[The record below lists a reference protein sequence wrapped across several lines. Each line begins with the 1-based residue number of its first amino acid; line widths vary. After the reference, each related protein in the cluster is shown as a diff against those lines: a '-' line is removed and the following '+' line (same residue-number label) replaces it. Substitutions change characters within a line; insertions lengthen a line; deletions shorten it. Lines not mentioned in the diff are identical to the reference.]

1 MSMNKKINVLVVED
15 SPVAQLLLVH
25 ILNTDPA
32 LTVLGTAN
40 NGEEALAFLKRNKP
54 DVIVMDI
61 HMPGLD
67 GFETTRRIMETQ
79 PVPIVICS
87 ASLNPAEVARTFRA
101 LEAGAVAIVAK
112 PVGLGHH
119 EYEHMAGKLVET
131 VRLMSEVRVVKRWAR
146 PRRADTSAPFPPAAD
161 LPAAQAGIKVVAIGT
176 STGGPPVLQTILAGL
191 PKDFPF
197 PVLIVQHI
205 AAGFLPGL
213 VDWLNQTTGLP
224 VRIAAHGEPLRPGHA
239 YLAPD
244 GYHLGLGG
252 SGQVALSKQEPENG
266 LRPAV
271 SYLFRSVA
279 AVCGAN
285 AVGVLL
291 TGMGRDGADELKT
304 LQDLGAVT
312 IAQDAA
318 SSVVHGMPGEA
329 IKLGAATYILPPDKI
344 PAMLAA
350 LAAPKSNE
358 AQAASRPGIKG
369 ASYGN

>member
-1 MSMNKKINVLVVED
+1 MNEKIHVLVVED

-25 ILNTDPA
+25 ILNSDPQ
-32 LTVLGTAN
+32 LSVLGTAN

-61 HMPGLD
+61 HMPGMD

-101 LEAGAVAIVAK
+101 LEAGAVAVVAK

-119 EYEHMAGKLVET
+119 EYEDMAGKLVET
-131 VRLMSEVRVVKRWAR
+131 VKLMSEVKVVKRW
-146 PRRADTSAPFPPAAD
+146 PRSRRTDGLAAVSSPAEAK
-161 LPAAQAGIKVVAIGT
+161 ASGGSIKVVAIGT

-191 PKDFPF
+191 PRDFPI

-213 VDWLNQTTGLP
+213 VDWLNQTSGFP
-224 VRIAAHGEPLRPGHA
+224 IHIAAHGEPLLPGCA

-244 GYHLGLGG
+244 GYHLGLGA
-252 SGQVALSKQEPENG
+252 SGQIALSKQEPENG
-266 LRPAV
+266 LRPSV
-271 SYLFRSVA
+271 SYLFRSVT

-291 TGMGRDGADELKT
+291 TGMGRDGADELK
-304 LQDLGAVT
+304 LLKELGAVT
-312 IAQDAA
+312 IAQDRE
-318 SSVVHGMPGEA
+318 SSIVHGMPGEA
-329 IKLGAATYILPPDKI
+329 IALGGATHILPADKI
-344 PAMLAA
+344 AELLLTLVARR
-350 LAAPKSNE
+350 N
-358 AQAASRPGIKG
+358 GKG
-369 ASYGN
+369 ENQS

>member
-1 MSMNKKINVLVVED
+1 MNNKINVLVVED
-15 SPVAQLLLVH
+15 SPVAQMLLVH
-25 ILNTDPA
+25 ILNSDSRLNA
-32 LTVLGTAN
+32 LGTAN
-40 NGEEALAFLKRNKP
+40 NGEEALAFLNRNKP

-61 HMPGLD
+61 HMPGMN

-87 ASLNPAEVARTFRA
+87 ASLNPAEVSQTFQA

-112 PVGLGHH
+112 PVGLGHQ
-119 EYEHMAGKLVET
+119 EYENMAGKLVET
-131 VRLMSEVRVVKRWAR
+131 VKLMSEVRVVKRW
-146 PRRADTSAPFPPAAD
+146 PRKGRADAPAAI
-161 LPAAQAGIKVVAIGT
+161 PAASEPQTSPTGIKVVAIGT

-191 PKDFPF
+191 PRDFPI

-213 VDWLNQTTGLP
+213 VDWLNQTSGLP
-224 VRIAAHGEPLRPGHA
+224 IHIAAHGERLLPGCA

-244 GYHLGLGG
+244 GYHLGLGA
-252 SGQVALSKQEPENG
+252 SSQIALSKQEPENG

-271 SYLFRSVA
+271 SYLFGSVA

-291 TGMGRDGADELKT
+291 TGMGRDGADELK
-304 LQDLGAVT
+304 LLKELGAVT
-312 IAQDAA
+312 IAQDAE

-329 IKLGAATYILPPDKI
+329 IKLGGATHVLPADKI
-344 PAMLAA
+344 SKL
-350 LAAPKSNE
+350 LLTLVTRRN
-358 AQAASRPGIKG
+358 
-369 ASYGN
+369 GNGGKES

>member
-1 MSMNKKINVLVVED
+1 MSEPSIKVLVVED

-25 ILNTDPA
+25 ILNSDPR
-32 LTVLGTAN
+32 LSVLGTAN

-61 HMPGLD
+61 HMPGMD

-87 ASLNPAEVARTFRA
+87 ASLNPAEVSRTFRT
-101 LEAGAVAIVAK
+101 LEAGALAIVAK
-112 PVGLGHH
+112 PVGLGHQ
-119 EYEHMAGKLVET
+119 EYEDMAGKLVET
-131 VRLMSEVRVVKRWAR
+131 VQLMSEVKVVKRW
-146 PRRADTSAPFPPAAD
+146 PRSRRTDGLAAVSSPA
-161 LPAAQAGIKVVAIGT
+161 AAQASDASIKVVAIGT

-191 PKDFPF
+191 PRDFPI

-213 VDWLNQTTGLP
+213 VDWLNQTTGFP
-224 VRIAAHGEPLRPGHA
+224 IHIAAHGEPLLPGCA

-244 GYHLGLGG
+244 GYHLGLGAN
-252 SGQVALSKQEPENG
+252 GQIALSRQEPENG

-291 TGMGRDGADELKT
+291 TGMGRDGADELK
-304 LQDLGAVT
+304 LLKELGAVT
-312 IAQDAA
+312 IAQDRE
-318 SSVVHGMPGEA
+318 SSIVHGMPGEA
-329 IKLGAATYILPPDKI
+329 IALGGATHVLSADKI
-344 PAMLAA
+344 AEMLLTLVARR
-350 LAAPKSNE
+350 KGNGGNE
-358 AQAASRPGIKG
+358 S
-369 ASYGN
+369 

>member
-1 MSMNKKINVLVVED
+1 MPQPPIKVLVVED

-25 ILNTDPA
+25 ILNSDPA

-40 NGEEALAFLKRNKP
+40 NGEEALAFLTRARP

-119 EYEHMAGKLVET
+119 EYEDMAGKLVET
-131 VRLMSEVRVVKRWAR
+131 VKLMSEVRVVKRWAR
-146 PRRADTSAPFPPAAD
+146 PQRGDMPAPFPPAAAP
-161 LPAAQAGIKVVAIGT
+161 PAPRAAVRVVAIGT
-176 STGGPPVLQTILAGL
+176 STGGPPVLQTILSGL
-191 PKDFPF
+191 PKDFPL

-205 AAGFLPGL
+205 AIGFLPGL

-224 VRIAAHGEPLRPGHA
+224 IRIAAHGESLRPGHA
-239 YLAPD
+239 YFAPD
-244 GYHLGLGG
+244 GYHLGLDD
-252 SGQVALSKQEPENG
+252 SGQIALSKQEPENG

-271 SYLFRSVA
+271 SHLFRSVA

-285 AVGVLL
+285 VVGVLL
-291 TGMGRDGADELKT
+291 TGMGRDGADELKA
-304 LQDLGAVT
+304 LKDLGAIT
-312 IAQDAA
+312 IAQDAE

-329 IKLGAATYILPPDKI
+329 IKLGAATYVLAPDKI
-344 PAMLAA
+344 PPLLAA
-350 LAAPKSNE
+350 LATRETNG
-358 AQAASRPGIKG
+358 SRVAGMKG
-369 ASYGN
+369 ALYGN

>member
-1 MSMNKKINVLVVED
+1 MTMDKKIHVLVVED

-25 ILNTDPA
+25 ILNSDPR
-32 LTVLGTAN
+32 LSVLGTAN
-40 NGEEALAFLKRNKP
+40 NGEKALTFLKRNKP

-61 HMPGLD
+61 HMPGMD

-79 PVPIVICS
+79 PVPIVVCS
-87 ASLNPAEVARTFRA
+87 ASLNPAEVAITFRA
-101 LEAGAVAIVAK
+101 LEAGAVALVAK

-119 EYEHMAGKLVET
+119 EYEDMAGKLVET
-131 VRLMSEVRVVKRWAR
+131 VKLMSEVRVVRRWAR
-146 PRRADTSAPFPPAAD
+146 LRRADAPAVIPTAAELQTSPAS
-161 LPAAQAGIKVVAIGT
+161 IKVVAIGT

-191 PKDFPF
+191 PRDFSA

-213 VDWLNQTTGLP
+213 VDWLNQTTGFP
-224 VRIAAHGEPLRPGHA
+224 IHIAAHGEPLLPGCA

-244 GYHLGLGG
+244 GYHLGLDGF
-252 SGQVALSKQEPENG
+252 GQIALSKQEPENG
-266 LRPAV
+266 LRPSV

-291 TGMGRDGADELKT
+291 TGMGRDGADELKF
-304 LQDLGAVT
+304 LKELGAVT
-312 IAQDAA
+312 IAQDAK

-329 IKLGAATYILPPDKI
+329 IKLGAASYVLAPDKI
-344 PAMLAA
+344 PAVLAGLAA
-350 LAAPKSNE
+350 KKSNE
-358 AQAASRPGIKG
+358 PRAASRPE
-369 ASYGN
+369 

>member
-1 MSMNKKINVLVVED
+1 MPQPQIKILVVED

-25 ILNTDPA
+25 ILNSDTA

-40 NGEEALAFLKRNKP
+40 NGEEALEFLKRNKP
-54 DVIVMDI
+54 HVIVMDI

-87 ASLNPAEVARTFRA
+87 ASLNPAEVAQTFRA
-101 LEAGAVAIVAK
+101 LEAGAVAVVAK
-112 PVGLGHH
+112 PVGLGHQ
-119 EYEHMAGKLVET
+119 EYEDMAGKLVET
-131 VRLMSEVRVVKRWAR
+131 VKLMSEVKVVKRWPR
-146 PRRADTSAPFPPAAD
+146 SRRAGGPAAAS
-161 LPAAQAGIKVVAIGT
+161 LPAGAKPSDGAIKVVAIGT
-176 STGGPPVLQTILAGL
+176 STGGPPVLQTILTGL
-191 PKDFPF
+191 PKDFSV

-213 VDWLNQTTGLP
+213 VDWLNQTTGFSIH
-224 VRIAAHGEPLRPGHA
+224 IAAHGEPLLPGRA

-244 GYHLGLGG
+244 GYHMGLGG
-252 SGQVALSKQEPENG
+252 SGQIALSKQEPENG

-271 SYLFRSVA
+271 SHLFRSVA
-279 AVCGAN
+279 SVCGAS

-291 TGMGRDGADELKT
+291 TGMGRDGADELKA

-312 IAQDAA
+312 IAQDAE

-329 IKLGAATYILPPDKI
+329 IKLGAATYILAPDKI
-344 PAMLAA
+344 PAVLAA
-350 LAAPKSNE
+350 LAAKKSNE
-358 AQAASRPGIKG
+358 PLAAARQE
-369 ASYGN
+369 

>member
-1 MSMNKKINVLVVED
+1 MNKIINVLVVED

-25 ILNTDPA
+25 ILNSHPR
-32 LTVLGTAN
+32 LRVLGTAN
-40 NGEEALAFLKRNKP
+40 NGEEALEFLKRNKP

-61 HMPGLD
+61 HMPGMD
-67 GFETTRRIMETQ
+67 GYETTRRIMETQ
-79 PVPIVICS
+79 PVPIVVCS
-87 ASLNPAEVARTFRA
+87 ASLNPAEVAKTFRA

-112 PVGLGHH
+112 PVGLGHQ
-119 EYEHMAGKLVET
+119 EYENMAAKLVET
-131 VRLMSEVRVVKRWAR
+131 VRLMSEVKVVKRW
-146 PRRADTSAPFPPAAD
+146 PRLRRIDGQAAVSPPADVKPAD
-161 LPAAQAGIKVVAIGT
+161 GAIKVVALGT

-191 PKDFPF
+191 PKDFPI

-213 VDWLNQTTGLP
+213 VDWLTQTTGYP
-224 VRIAAHGEPLRPGHA
+224 IQIAAHGEALLPGHA

-252 SGQVALSKQEPENG
+252 SGQIALSKQDPENG
-266 LRPAV
+266 LRPSV

-291 TGMGRDGADELKT
+291 TGMGRDGADELK
-304 LQDLGAVT
+304 LLKELGAAT
-312 IAQDAA
+312 IAQDAE

-329 IKLGAATYILPPDKI
+329 IKLGAATYVLPPDKI
-344 PAMLAA
+344 PAVLVGLAPSQSNA
-350 LAAPKSNE
+350 PGAAP
-358 AQAASRPGIKG
+358 RPQTKG
-369 ASYGN
+369 TVYEN

>member
-1 MSMNKKINVLVVED
+1 MTMNKKISVLVVED

-25 ILNTDPA
+25 ILNSDPA

-119 EYEHMAGKLVET
+119 EYEDMAGKLVET
-131 VRLMSEVRVVKRWAR
+131 VKLMSEVKVVKRW
-146 PRRADTSAPFPPAAD
+146 PRSRWADGLAAVS
-161 LPAAQAGIKVVAIGT
+161 LPAGAKPSDGSIKVVAIGT

-191 PKDFPF
+191 PKDFRF

-213 VDWLNQTTGLP
+213 VDWLNQTTGFP
-224 VRIAAHGEPLRPGHA
+224 IRIAAHGEPLLPGCA

-244 GYHLGLGG
+244 GCHLGLGG

-291 TGMGRDGADELKT
+291 TGMGRDGADELK
-304 LQDLGAVT
+304 LLKDLGAVT
-312 IAQDAA
+312 IAQDAE

-329 IKLGAATYILPPDKI
+329 IKLGAATYVLAPDKI
-344 PAMLAA
+344 PPMLAS
-350 LAAPKSNE
+350 LAVQKPRE
-358 AQAASRPGIKG
+358 TPAARPP
-369 ASYGN
+369 A